1 MPLPCAQLLVA
12 LRTPAGPANPKE
24 HGHISAA
31 IPSPLTQAH
40 TARAQSLLPPG
51 ALLAPTTSILLQQAP
66 IKGKT
71 PSTTSIKARTQQSQ
85 TWPRLAFPFLPGERW
100 GWKGSGEGENESK
113 PFRLRLQSHQ
123 QQEPSEQFKYKMNCF
138 NI

>member
-31 IPSPLTQAH
+31 IPSPPTQ
-40 TARAQSLLPPG
+40 AQSLLPPG

-66 IKGKT
+66 TKGKI
-71 PSTTSIKARTQQSQ
+71 PSTISIKARTQQSQ
-85 TWPRLAFPFLPGERW
+85 TWPRLALPFLPGERW
-100 GWKGSGEGENESK
+100 GWKGSGEGEKESK